1 MCKCIAAKDIYRMM
15 RMSKCG
21 HLDGEYFWNGIQG
34 SIVFIS
40 LHITQTQKI
49 ENRISS
55 DLDRN

>member
-1 MCKCIAAKDIYRMM
+1 MM
-15 RMSKCG
+15 RMSNCG